1 MASASAPCFLATT
14 EPTKPTVSDLQRL
27 LETRVHIVSG
37 SLAVSPGHVT
47 EQFATPAA
55 ALAATRPWLRRL
67 PDPLLA
73 LWLAAP
79 GGDVILNAGLHGFVP
94 GDSAYQGRTL
104 LDVAWLKLAVYAD
117 DPVAFLTPL
126 GHLIAHLL
134 GWGSGLSS
142 YSGTQAQPALDAPAP
157 VLRAWDQFVNGV
169 QSCFR
174 AGYGLSTAAQTDVTA
189 YLAEG
194 IAAYLD
200 DRRRLNVR
208 DPRLHKLLASTVF
221 RETSYS
227 ARTGLPHR
235 EQ

>member
-1 MASASAPCFLATT
+1 M
-14 EPTKPTVSDLQRL
+14 SDLQRL

-37 SLAVSPGHVT
+37 SLAASPGHVT
-47 EQFATPAA
+47 EHFATPAA
-55 ALAATRPWLRRL
+55 ALDATRPWLLHL

-73 LWLAAP
+73 QWLAAP
-79 GGDVILNAGLHGFVP
+79 GGHVVLNAGQHGFVP
-94 GDSAYQGRTL
+94 GDNIYQGRTL
-104 LDVAWLKLAVYAD
+104 VDVAWLKLAVYPD
-117 DPVAFLTPL
+117 DPVAFLAPL

-134 GWGSGLSS
+134 GWSSGLSS
-142 YSGTQAQPALDAPAP
+142 YSGAQAQPTLDPAAP
-157 VLRAWDQFVNGV
+157 VLRAWEQFVSGV

-174 AGYGLSTAAQTDVTA
+174 AGYGLGTAAQTDATA

-200 DRRRLNVR
+200 DRRRLNIR
-208 DPRLHKLLASTVF
+208 DPRLDKLLASTVF

-227 ARTGLPHR
+227 ARTGFPHR